1 VIGVIL
7 AAGFAT
13 RLRSVTRGT
22 PKSLIELEP
31 GVTVLDYIVNAFH
44 EVGINKIY
52 VVTRPDVMHFFKGF
66 RGVNVVAVDV
76 VEGDGNLWTLYQAI
90 RYLREMGVEDDIVLS
105 MSDHV
110 YEVAILKNLVKASRG
125 SQKLYLC
132 LDRLI
137 RGRDAVEGLK
147 IVVSGET
154 IALSGKDIPPYSGI
168 DTGLFYIPKTLFSY
182 IEKVVAEKGGKAA
195 LSDLINVL
203 TKENLVGYVDVSGHL
218 WQDIDTPEDVERA
231 RKLYWRILARNL
243 VKEGDGIVSRYIN
256 RRIST
261 AISIAL
267 YKAKIFIHPNI
278 VTLIVF
284 AVGALAS
291 ALIFLGSN
299 ILGAALA
306 ILSSILDGVDGEIA
320 RLFKAQTRFGTHLDT
335 VLDRVVDT
343 LIMAA
348 MFYQVLLRILTPPV
362 DTLQLIIHTLLFSL
376 AVLGSTYV
384 SYISNV
390 IEDKELVARLR
401 NSFPWTTRDVRL
413 TVLAIATALGFY
425 EAGFMYIAFASWI
438 FIVRAMISLW
448 GKEVKLGKQFSLPR
462 PKWLEPRPLVKP
474 SISVVAEELFL
485 YIALLIVLVYLA
497 SMAIDKVWMYQTSR
511 GPHLYTLL
519 WQFIASIEIA
529 LTVYFAYNAVKALT
543 KLFSI
548 LRDAIVEKLWV
559 TPSVYQRIVKKAIV
573 VVVIAL
579 SAHPINLVLAFLG
592 VERDVAEV
600 ANYTL
605 LTLILVMLVLIAID
619 TARAFEHHIMR
630 AIARR

>member
-1 VIGVIL
+1 MIGVIL
-7 AAGFAT
+7 AAGFVT
-13 RLRSVTRGT
+13 RLRSVTRGA

-44 EVGINKIY
+44 EVGINKIH
-52 VVTRPDVMHFFKGF
+52 VVTRPDVKHFFKGF
-66 RGVNVVAVDV
+66 RGVNVVTVDV
-76 VEGDGNLWTLYQAI
+76 AEGDGNLWTLYQAI
-90 RYLREMGVEDDIVLS
+90 RSLREMGIEDDIVLS

-110 YEVAILKNLVKASRG
+110 YEVAILKKLVKVSRG

-154 IALSGKDIPPYSGI
+154 IVLSGKDIPPYSGI
-168 DTGLFYIPKTLFSY
+168 DTGLFYILKTLFSY
-182 IEKVVAEKGGKAA
+182 IEKVVAEKGRKAT
-195 LSDLINVL
+195 LSDLINDL
-203 TKENLVGYVDVSGHL
+203 ARENLVGYVDVSGHL

-243 VKEGDGIVSRYIN
+243 VKESDGIVSRHIN

-291 ALIFLGSN
+291 AMIFLGNN

-320 RLFKAQTRFGTHLDT
+320 RLFKAQTRFGAHLDT
-335 VLDRVVDT
+335 VLDRVVDI

-348 MFYQVLLRILTPPV
+348 MFYHVLLRILTPPV
-362 DTLQLIIHTLLFSL
+362 DALQLTIQTLIFSL
-376 AVLGSTYV
+376 AILGSIYV

-401 NSFPWTTRDVRL
+401 NSFPWATRDVRL
-413 TVLAIATALGFY
+413 AVLAIATALGFY
-425 EAGFMYIAFASWI
+425 EAGFMYIVFASWT
-438 FIVRAMISLW
+438 FIIRAMISLW
-448 GKEVKLGKQFSLPR
+448 RKEIKLKKLFSLPR
-462 PKWLEPRPLVKP
+462 PRWLEPKPLVKP

-485 YIALLIVLVYLA
+485 YIALLIVFVYLA
-497 SMAIDKVWMYQTSR
+497 AMAIDKVWMYQASR
-511 GPHLYTLL
+511 GFHLYTLL

-529 LTVYFAYNAVKALT
+529 FIAYLAYNVIKALT

-559 TPSVYQRIVKKAIV
+559 TPAVYQRIVKKVIAAV
-573 VVVIAL
+573 AIAL
-579 SAHPINLVLAFLG
+579 SAHPINLILALMG

-605 LTLILVMLVLIAID
+605 LALILITLVLIAID
-619 TARAFEHHIMR
+619 TVRAFEHYIMR
-630 AIARR
+630 AIARK